1 MACKELGWEK
11 LVAFFQV
18 FFCCCDYPAVR
29 VQFLQFGEFVS
40 DGLTVVVALVTVN
53 Q

>member
-29 VQFLQFGEFVS
+29 VQFLELRQLVS
-40 DGLTVVVALVTVN
+40 DGLGMVV
-53 Q
+53 